1 MEDLVMRKY
10 IKEQL
15 MSAAVSS
22 IVIERCLEQCPHHRS
37 TLPVR
42 GLSLAGKGEAN

>member
-1 MEDLVMRKY
+1 MCIRDRDYATKLHEDLVMRKY

-22 IVIERCLEQCPHHRS
+22 IVIERA
-37 TLPVR
+37 
-42 GLSLAGKGEAN
+42 LSLIHI